1 MLAAFQAGRQRQGD
15 SDPNIKAS
23 AFGRNFRR
31 RISEA
36 HTPAYKT
43 ITLPGVPNTKHG
55 PEWNPCASPE
65 GEGLSAGLCKAVG
78 AHDEASKKAKNQ
90 GESNQKEPSLISVL
104 SSGPT
109 LASN

>member
-1 MLAAFQAGRQRQGD
+1 MLAAFQAGHQRQGD

-43 ITLPGVPNTKHG
+43 ITLPGFPNTKHG

-90 GESNQKEPSLISVL
+90 GESNQKEPSL
-104 SSGPT
+104 
-109 LASN
+109 

>member
-43 ITLPGVPNTKHG
+43 ITLPVSPILSTGPNG
-55 PEWNPCASPE
+55 ILAPPLRERACRRI
-65 GEGLSAGLCKAVG
+65 V
-78 AHDEASKKAKNQ
+78 Q
-90 GESNQKEPSLISVL
+90 
-104 SSGPT
+104 SSR
-109 LASN
+109 LM